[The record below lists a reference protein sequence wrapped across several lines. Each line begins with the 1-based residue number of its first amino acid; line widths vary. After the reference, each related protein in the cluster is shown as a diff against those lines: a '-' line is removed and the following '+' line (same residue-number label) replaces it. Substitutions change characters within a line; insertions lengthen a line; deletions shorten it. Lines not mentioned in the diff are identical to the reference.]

1 MQVGGGSGFR
11 ADINVTPLVDVV
23 LVLLIIFMI
32 VAPMLQKGMAVEL
45 PQAQNVNE
53 KKSKREQTLIIVT
66 YGGQLFFNTVPVN
79 KDELLDKIKDKLAY
93 NPGLELFIKGDRR
106 LDYSKVRE
114 VMAMCRKAGVKRV
127 VLATKERKVPGAPS
141 TGGEA
146 PAAAPDGQE

>member
-1 MQVGGGSGFR
+1 VQVGGGSGFR

-45 PQAQNVNE
+45 PQAQNVAD

-66 YGGQLFFNTVPVN
+66 YGGQLFLNTVPVSR
-79 KDELLDKIKDKLAY
+79 DELPDKLKDRLSY

-114 VMAMCRKAGVKRV
+114 IMSMCRKAGVKRV
-127 VLATKERKVPGAPS
+127 VLATKERKGAAAPAAEAEAPGAPS
-141 TGGEA
+141 EA
-146 PAAAPDGQE
+146 EE